1 VRKFKVSVVVD
12 SLAFEAG
19 LLTWSLNWVELTG
32 RRLVAFLLLGEA
44 LEGPLV
50 GILGLGALLSHVGI
64 Y

>member
-1 VRKFKVSVVVD
+1 MNL
-12 SLAFEAG
+12 LAFKAG